1 MAGRTM
7 TIIHKGD
14 RLVIAEGQAGEV
26 EFRMGKHRAFPKAKS
41 FNAACKEG
49 VAYMLKSSGDMKGDY
64 ER

>member
-14 RLVIAEGQAGEV
+14 RLTVCEGQGGEL
-26 EFRMGKHRAFPKAKS
+26 EFRMGRHRQTPVAKS
-41 FNAACKEG
+41 FNPACKEA
-49 VAYMLKSSGDMKGDY
+49 VVYLLKNAGEMKGNY